1 MEDYIVRASA
11 ANDKV
16 RAFAIYSKQVVETAR
31 QMHSSTPVVSAGLG
45 RALSAGLMMGC
56 MMKGDK
62 DILTLSFK
70 GDGPAK
76 CYLVT
81 ADSKGHVKG
90 YPGVANIEL
99 PLKSNGKLDVGGSL
113 GNGTL
118 TVIKDMGLKEP
129 YSGSC
134 ALVNGEI
141 AEDLTYYFVA
151 SEQVPSSVGLGVLVA
166 PDGSIMQAGGFIIQL
181 MPGEGGIGGAQSDPD
196 GESGDPDGDLVIDI
210 IENNLKNITSVTDM
224 LSAGL
229 SPENILEKVLS
240 GLDIHVF
247 DKIPVS
253 YKCDCSRDRVA
264 SALATIS
271 KDDIRKMI
279 DDNEP
284 INVKCSFC
292 NKEYDFTP
300 EDLGKLL

>member
-1 MEDYIVRASA
+1 MMMEDYIVRASA

-56 MMKGDK
+56 MMKGEK
-62 DILTLSFK
+62 DLLTLSFK

-81 ADSKGHVKG
+81 ADSMGHVKG
-90 YPGVANIEL
+90 YPGVADVEL

-166 PDGSIMQAGGFIIQL
+166 PDGSVMQAGGFIIQL
-181 MPGEGGIGGAQSDPD
+181 MPGEGGNDNGD
-196 GESGDPDGDLVIDI
+196 GENGDENGGDSVIDI

-224 LSAGL
+224 LNAGL
-229 SPENILEKVLS
+229 TPENILEKVLS
-240 GLDIHVF
+240 GLDIHVLE
-247 DKIPVS
+247 KIPVA
-253 YKCDCSRDRVA
+253 YKCDCSRERVT

-279 DDNEP
+279 EDDEP

-292 NKEYDFTP
+292 NKEYEFTP